1 MVLFLQLPALQ
12 GLKISKY
19 GGGSVVNINMYQYVS
34 YTCTV
39 HTNPS
44 NMIISLPEHTGRN
57 GSNID
62 PVHPSATATWK
73 LDSQWEDLEVVNSV
87 NSAWKHP
94 GLLLICFLV
103 FYGFMKPMLLVQP
116 YNQG

>member
-12 GLKISKY
+12 GLKISKD
-19 GGGSVVNINMYQYVS
+19 GGGSVVNINMYTLIHVLFIQ
-34 YTCTV
+34 T
-39 HTNPS
+39 HH
-44 NMIISLPEHTGRN
+44 MIMSLPEHTGRN

-62 PVHPSATATWK
+62 PVHPGATATWK

-103 FYGFMKPMLLVQP
+103 FYEAHVGTALQSGLIEI
-116 YNQG
+116 N